1 MKVYTA
7 LEMDRYNVLLFFFV
21 QESAGRFQRIW
32 KLFGLVLQP
41 LYPFA
46 SLENV
51 LCFFQKDV
59 SFSLERSGLH
69 RAFFSPAVFFRAL
82 RLGSS
87 FISND

>member
-21 QESAGRFQRIW
+21 QESAGRFQKFW
-32 KLFGLVLQP
+32 KLFWPVLQP

-69 RAFFSPAVFFRAL
+69 LRFLFASRFLSGPAFGVIIYFK
-82 RLGSS
+82 
-87 FISND
+87 